1 MHLLALTNGVAMTS
15 KVELISVVLPTLN
28 EAGTILEAINTIDRD
43 LSYPKEIIVVDG
55 NSTDGTIEIVKDTNL
70 CKLIIEPR
78 RGYGVALRT
87 GMKNAKGNIIV
98 MVDAD
103 GTYEFKHI
111 NRLVSRMLEKDADM
125 VLATRMYD
133 PKKAM
138 GFLNFLG
145 NKVIT
150 FSFDFFYSQFL
161 SDSQSGFR
169 AISHDAINNVT
180 LKETDMAFAT
190 EMLIQFAREGYN
202 MVEIPTTY
210 KSRKYGK
217 TKLKPFKSGIEIF
230 STIFR
235 GILDPTTFRTCYA
248 HWKKNRFRR

>member
-1 MHLLALTNGVAMTS
+1 MTS
-15 KVELISVVLPTLN
+15 KVEMVSVVIPTLN
-28 EAGTILEAINTIDRD
+28 EAGTIKAAIDTIDKYVI
-43 LSYPKEIIVVDG
+43 YPKEIIIVDS
-55 NSTDGTIEIVKDTNL
+55 NSTDGTIEIVKDTNR
-70 CKLIIEPR
+70 CRLIIEPR
-78 RGYGVALRT
+78 RGYGIALRT
-87 GMKNAKGNIIV
+87 GIKNAKGNIII

-111 NRLVSRMLEKDADM
+111 DLLINRMLEKDADM

-133 PKKAM
+133 PNKAM

-145 NKVIT
+145 NKAIT
-150 FSFDFFYSQFL
+150 LTYDFFYSQFL

-169 AISHDAINNVT
+169 AISHEALDKVK

-210 KSRKYGK
+210 KPRIYGK

-230 STIFR
+230 TTIFK
-235 GILDPTTFRTCYA
+235 GFLDAKTFRVCYS
-248 HWKKNRFRR
+248 HWKKNRFKR

>member
-1 MHLLALTNGVAMTS
+1 MTS
-15 KVELISVVLPTLN
+15 KVEMVSVVIPTLN
-28 EAGTILEAINTIDRD
+28 EAGTIKAAIDTIDKYVM
-43 LSYPKEIIVVDG
+43 YPKEIIIVDS
-55 NSTDGTIEIVKDTNL
+55 NSTDGTIEIVKDTNR
-70 CKLIIEPR
+70 CRLIIEPR
-78 RGYGVALRT
+78 RGYGIALRT
-87 GMKNAKGNIIV
+87 GIKNAKGNIII

-111 NRLVSRMLEKDADM
+111 DLLINRMLEKDADM

-133 PKKAM
+133 PNKAM

-150 FSFDFFYSQFL
+150 LTYDFFYSQFL

-169 AISHDAINNVT
+169 AISHEAIDKVK

-210 KSRKYGK
+210 KPRIYGK

-230 STIFR
+230 TTIFK
-235 GILDPTTFRTCYA
+235 GFLDAKTFRVCYS
-248 HWKKNRFRR
+248 HWKKNRFKR